1 MKNRKEEME
10 NGKWKKIGR
19 GGMENGEKPEHG

>member
-1 MKNRKEEME
+1 MEKNRKRG